1 MEPTYPNNLLT
12 LPSKKPFK
20 KIAIGDLTKILNEID
35 RMYTIVCENR
45 KSEYNFPYELV
56 DKIKM

>member
-1 MEPTYPNNLLT
+1 MEPTYPNNLLK

-20 KIAIGDLTKILNEID
+20 KIAIGDLTKNLNEID

-45 KSEYNFPYELV
+45 KSEYNIPYELI
-56 DKIKM
+56 DKI